1 MANGGPISRRRFLAA
16 AAFFTGALAF
26 VLNELKPSS
35 VPTAAARP
43 GSSGLPSAKTGAAPA
58 KAQATAK
65 AAALPEYPVVPY
77 ISKAIHLDALP
88 WGAQSFYKQPWRGYL
103 ETVAGSQFLSGIGIN
118 YNAPSDANHAAVMK
132 LLADSG
138 FRSIRVEVG
147 WSSVDWS
154 ETTLVQRVALQTVF
168 AACKSYGVTP
178 VILLNANHGGPCPAI
193 GYARKVLGGGQAGST
208 QVQLDSVADL
218 VPAYSGLSNL
228 SASWMA
234 EALITSVNPLTN
246 TVHLSKP
253 LPKALPNGTP
263 VRVDTLKYSPLY
275 PVGTPQFEQTAAG
288 WLRYTKLVLDLVR
301 ASGLPKFEVEVWNEL
316 TFGSNFL
323 NINNYYQ
330 PPVAQFVPSDP
341 LNLGGQDW
349 ELGKRTVDFIKPNYP
364 SAKVLWGF
372 SNTTFFHTAVR
383 NLPPGTDGQSYHP
396 YGTSKSS
403 IPRDFPPKARYGLFV
418 EHFIPGNLTWCMPE
432 GWAHLGTAM
441 EYLMRLLNPWNR
453 LTDRPKQTSDFR
465 HYMTE
470 HGFMPRE
477 AGITDRNQ
485 ALTYKAKCVTRALL
499 FWLNKG
505 LTKMDIYCAY
515 DRSDQ
520 GMGMLFAQPAPKEY
534 ASYAE
539 QQLMSPAL
547 QGIKNVVGQFAGSQ
561 PLAQVRQL
569 GVDVTS
575 LGPQPKVFD
584 GDASH
589 SPLYY
594 REMFAFLPFQITSRK
609 FICAMYV
616 MSYDMTN
623 PPPAMLFRI
632 NVKNVNGTGARISFY
647 DPIRNQPLPL
657 KVTARSGSQATVEIE
672 AVEYPRL
679 LVISE

>member
-138 FRSIRVEVG
+138 FRSIRVEVD

-263 VRVDTLKYSPLY
+263 VRGDTLKYSPLY

-301 ASGLPKFEVEVWNEL
+301 ASG
-316 TFGSNFL
+316 S
-323 NINNYYQ
+323 
-330 PPVAQFVPSDP
+330 
-341 LNLGGQDW
+341 
-349 ELGKRTVDFIKPNYP
+349 PN
-364 SAKVLWGF
+364 
-372 SNTTFFHTAVR
+372 
-383 NLPPGTDGQSYHP
+383 
-396 YGTSKSS
+396 
-403 IPRDFPPKARYGLFV
+403 
-418 EHFIPGNLTWCMPE
+418 
-432 GWAHLGTAM
+432 
-441 EYLMRLLNPWNR
+441 
-453 LTDRPKQTSDFR
+453 
-465 HYMTE
+465 
-470 HGFMPRE
+470 
-477 AGITDRNQ
+477 
-485 ALTYKAKCVTRALL
+485 
-499 FWLNKG
+499 
-505 LTKMDIYCAY
+505 
-515 DRSDQ
+515 
-520 GMGMLFAQPAPKEY
+520 
-534 ASYAE
+534 
-539 QQLMSPAL
+539 
-547 QGIKNVVGQFAGSQ
+547 
-561 PLAQVRQL
+561 
-569 GVDVTS
+569 
-575 LGPQPKVFD
+575 
-584 GDASH
+584 
-589 SPLYY
+589 
-594 REMFAFLPFQITSRK
+594 
-609 FICAMYV
+609 
-616 MSYDMTN
+616 
-623 PPPAMLFRI
+623 
-632 NVKNVNGTGARISFY
+632 
-647 DPIRNQPLPL
+647 
-657 KVTARSGSQATVEIE
+657 
-672 AVEYPRL
+672 
-679 LVISE
+679 